1 MTTGTKIVCGL
12 SVLGWG
18 ALSVFWLVGVV
29 SSYQRGYGSWI
40 LVLAAVVLFVVS
52 IGSLALPMFLTGRGR
67 TSAAFVVAFISLVA
81 LLPLLVGAAAL
92 LSGTW
97 SG

>member
-12 SVLGWG
+12 SVLGWS
-18 ALSVFWLVGVV
+18 ALSVFWIVGVV
-29 SSYQRGYGSWI
+29 SSYQRGHGSWI
-40 LVLAAVVLFVVS
+40 LVVAAFVLFAVS
-52 IGSLALPMFLTGRGR
+52 VGSLGLPMLLVRRGR
-67 TSAAFVVAFISLVA
+67 TGAAFAVALMSLVA
-81 LLPLLVGAAAL
+81 LLPLLIGIAAL